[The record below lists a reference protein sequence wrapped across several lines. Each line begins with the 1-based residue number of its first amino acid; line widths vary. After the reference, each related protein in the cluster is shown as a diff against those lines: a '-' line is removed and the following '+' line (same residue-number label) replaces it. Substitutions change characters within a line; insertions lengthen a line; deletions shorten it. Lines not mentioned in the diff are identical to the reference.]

1 MILADAGRHIGVAVF
16 RAVTNLAL
24 CDGDVTNMTLLANAT
39 QGLVADVEALRGLQ
53 RRQQDRAT
61 HAASFLSAVP
71 AIFSR
76 GGIQKVG
83 ANGRPWKSVMGARRL
98 SHTTHI

>member
-1 MILADAGRHIGVAVF
+1 MGSNRAGKAR
-16 RAVTNLAL
+16 
-24 CDGDVTNMTLLANAT
+24 
-39 QGLVADVEALRGLQ
+39 LVASGAIRNPSVHFAFNPSGTARAEISRRGELVATDQDIDIGAGQ
-53 RRQQDRAT
+53 RRAGNDISNPQESFMALGD

-83 ANGRPWKSVMGARRL
+83 ANGRP
-98 SHTTHI
+98 